1 MKLSVSF
8 IPMHF
13 EGGMRAT
20 EICWHPSLSP
30 GVYCRT
36 VRARES
42 NRERFEMARV
52 SVAFDGEAELG
63 ADARAGSL
71 APCGRG

>member
-1 MKLSVSF
+1 MRPIASL

-20 EICWHPSLSP
+20 EICWHPSLSRA
-30 GVYCRT
+30 VDCRN

-63 ADARAGSL
+63 VDARAGSL